1 MTHEFGVY
9 NPAVAKEIKR
19 RVMGDDRVSP
29 INYSTARDQK
39 LENEYYAVITE
50 DADAA
55 TSPLDGF
62 TEVEV
67 RILKYDDYAARSLKL
82 VEGPSGLITVIHR
95 FEGVELT
102 RGTFVTIRKF
112 REEWKFDSID
122 CEPSDALITALDAL
136 DAL

>member
-1 MTHEFGVY
+1 MTQEFGVY
-9 NPAVAKEIKR
+9 DPATAKEIKR
-19 RVMGDDRVSP
+19 RVMGNDRVSP
-29 INYSTARDQK
+29 NDYSTARDQK
-39 LENEYYAVITE
+39 LENEYYAVVTE

-67 RILKYDDYAARSLKL
+67 RLLQYDDYGTRSMKL
-82 VEGPSGLITVIHR
+82 IEGDEGLETVIHR
-95 FEGVELT
+95 FEGVSLE
-102 RGTFVTIRKF
+102 RGMLVTIKKF

-122 CEPSDALITALDAL
+122 CSPSTALIDAL

>member
-1 MTHEFGVY
+1 MTQEFGVY
-9 NPAVAKEIKR
+9 DPATAKEIKR

-29 INYSTARDQK
+29 NEYSSARDQRF
-39 LENEYYAVITE
+39 ENEYYAVITT

-67 RILKYDDYAARSLKL
+67 RILQYDAYEDRTLKL
-82 VEGPSGLITVIHR
+82 VEGDSGLVTVIHR

-102 RGTFVTIRKF
+102 RGTFVTIKKF

-122 CEPSDALITALDAL
+122 CEPSDALIDAL